1 MTGFVLAAAAAAAFA
16 PLFVSQATAADIPI
30 GELPDVA
37 RPTAYRLD
45 LSIDP
50 RQADFSGIAEIDIE
64 TKAPVT
70 QLNLH
75 GNGLKMLSA
84 EAITGRM
91 APNPASYEQVHP
103 TGVAVIRF
111 QRPLAAGRHTLRFR
125 YTAPFMTST
134 AGLYKAEVAGQ
145 PYSWTQFQAI
155 DARRVFP
162 GFDEPRHKTPIHVQ
176 ITAPA
181 GMKAFSNGPETA
193 ATALPGGM
201 VKHSFAA
208 IGPMPTYLV
217 ALAVGDFDVV
227 EGTIPPNAVRKTPL
241 PFRNIAT
248 KGQAGRMGFASAETP
263 KLLERLETWFGTP
276 YPWPKLDQIASP
288 IHGGAM
294 ENSGLI
300 VYDDTLLL
308 LGADAPPSQARQF
321 GIVVAH
327 ELAHQW
333 FGNAVT
339 PRWWDDIWL
348 NESFAEWM
356 GNEIAGQWRP
366 DLGVGADQLT
376 GALGAMDEDSLE
388 VGRPIRQPITDSAEI
403 NAAFDSITYQKG
415 GQTIRMMSSY
425 VGDAKWQDGVRLHLK
440 RHWNG
445 TATAEDFFANI
456 AQGAGDPRLV
466 PAFRSFVDQQG
477 VPLVT
482 FSPTAG
488 GGYALRQSRY
498 RPIGVNTPDTLWKVP
513 VCASSGEG
521 RQCTLLDAPT
531 GQLAPVVGTAP
542 WVAGNA
548 GGAGYYRFDMPQ
560 ADWQRLIAAGPAL
573 PTPEALTSLDSLWA
587 SFKAGGAPFADQLTA
602 ARAFAP
608 HDERLVA
615 TFMPIEIMAH
625 VKRTGSAADIAN
637 ASRLVR
643 DLSLPR
649 LTALGLEP
657 ARGAHAADSTEIRQ
671 LRQALVLMAVAE
683 GRDPA
688 LSDRLAAAARAS
700 LAGDA
705 KALDPGFRTTALR
718 AALRADPAMAG
729 PLFEALVSSDEPL
742 FRRQAA
748 NALGLD
754 GGISILDRVSDKRLQ
769 NLEATAMIGG
779 MFANPATRSD
789 ALAWLERNLDG
800 LKPRLGGLL
809 GQFVS
814 ITSSLCSEADARRVE
829 ALFRPRLAELGM
841 GGLDLARP
849 LESIRQCAAIKAK
862 RGAEVS
868 AALARQP

>member
-1 MTGFVLAAAAAAAFA
+1 MLFKRLAQAALFAIAFTPA
-16 PLFVSQATAADIPI
+16 SAADIPI
-30 GELPDVA
+30 GELPDIA

-45 LSIDP
+45 LAIDP
-50 RQADFSGIAEIDIE
+50 RKADFSGVAEIDIE
-64 TKAPVT
+64 TKAPLS
-70 QLNLH
+70 QLHLH
-75 GNGLKMLSA
+75 GNGLEMLSA

-91 APNPASYEQVHP
+91 APNPASYRQVHP
-103 TGVAVIRF
+103 TGVALVSF
-111 QRPLAAGRHTLRFR
+111 QRPLAPGRHTLRFR

-134 AGLYKAEVAGQ
+134 AGLYKVEVGGA
-145 PYSWTQFQAI
+145 PYAWTQFQAI

-176 ITAPA
+176 ITAPE
-181 GMKAFSNGPETA
+181 GMKAFSNGPETT
-193 ATALPGGM
+193 ATPQPGGM
-201 VKHSFAA
+201 VRHAFAA

-227 EGTIPPNAVRKTPL
+227 EGTIPPNAVRKTAL

-248 KGQAGRMGFASAETP
+248 KGQAGRLGFATAETP

-308 LGADAPPSQARQF
+308 LGRDAPPSQARQF

-366 DLGVGADQLT
+366 DLGVGADQLA

-415 GQTIRMMSSY
+415 GQTIRMMSAY
-425 VGDAKWQDGVRLHLK
+425 VGDGKWQQGVRLHLA
-440 RHWNG
+440 RNWNG
-445 TATAEDFFANI
+445 TATADNFFANI
-456 AQGAGDPRLV
+456 AEGAGDPRLV

-482 FSPTAG
+482 FRPGSD
-488 GGYALRQSRY
+488 GGYSLAQSRY
-498 RPIGVNTPDTLWKVP
+498 RPIGVNTPDALWKVP

-521 RQCTLLDAPT
+521 RQCTLLDQPAGT
-531 GQLAPVVGTAP
+531 LAPVRGTAP

-548 GGAGYYRFDMPQ
+548 GGAGYYRYDLPA
-560 ADWQRLIAAGPAL
+560 ADWQRLIAAGPSL

-587 SFKAGGAPFADQLTA
+587 SFRAGGASFEEQIRA
-602 ARAFAP
+602 ARAFAT

-615 TFMPIEIMAH
+615 TFLPFEIMTH
-625 VKRTGSAADIAN
+625 VKRSGSAADIA
-637 ASRLVR
+637 AARAFVRGLAVARL
-643 DLSLPR
+643 
-649 LTALGLEP
+649 AGLGVDP
-657 ARGAHAADSTEIRQ
+657 ARGSHGSDSTEKRQ
-671 LRQALVLMAVAE
+671 LRQSLVLMAVGE
-683 GRDPA
+683 GQDPA
-688 LSDRLAAAARAS
+688 LSARLSDAARKA

-705 KALDPGFRTTALR
+705 AALDPGMRTTALR
-718 AALRADPAMAG
+718 AALRSEPALADR
-729 PLFEALVSSDEPL
+729 LFEALVQSDEPL

-754 GGISILDRVSDKRLQ
+754 GGRAILDRISDKRLQ
-769 NLEATAMIGG
+769 NLEATAIISG
-779 MFANPATRSD
+779 MFANPATRD
-789 ALAWLERNLDG
+789 QAMTWLERNLDG

-814 ITSSLCSEADARRVE
+814 ITTSLCSEADAKRVE
-829 ALFRPRLAELGM
+829 TLFRPRLAELGM
-841 GGLDLARP
+841 GELDLARP
-849 LESIRQCAAIKAK
+849 LGTIRQCAAIRAK

-868 AALARQP
+868 AALAPAGR